1 METNVVL
8 VLLVGLPGSG
18 KTTLCRALKAHHE
31 EHHNSGRLVVIHLC
45 YDDLIPLSVQREFA
59 EQKRTEGQWYGEDL
73 KGIKGEEGEEKSCK
87 VNDMKGSKDREEDKD
102 GEDSVTNGIGDDWKS
117 ARRKVHTQVD
127 WFVQYLTTGKAESGV
142 ENFFNVSL
150 EELRSGSKYVIL
162 LDDNFYYRSMRYE
175 YFQLARRHSA
185 AFCQLYLHCSMEEAV
200 LHNDMREERVPTG
213 VVTAMAERLQAPQ
226 AHLHPW
232 EANTCVLNTG
242 VGQVSEALDAI
253 IQSFQQGL
261 TPLQDREQ
269 EVAEARRRCSES
281 VVHQADLCL
290 RAIVKHLVKEQLQ
303 QVDKRSSPA
312 SQVAAHINAARQAV
326 LASLRS
332 GAEVPHHLAEAIT
345 QDNKHEFETFLEAE
359 MKKIISE

>member
-1 METNVVL
+1 METNIVL

-18 KTTLCRALKAHHE
+18 KTTLCRELKAHLE
-31 EHHNSGRLVVIHLC
+31 GHHDSGRLVVIHLC

-59 EQKRTEGQWYGEDL
+59 EQKRTEGQCYGDEL
-73 KGIKGEEGEEKSCK
+73 KGIKEEDGEGKSCK
-87 VNDMKGSKDREEDKD
+87 ASDMKGMKDREENKESENDMTKD
-102 GEDSVTNGIGDDWKS
+102 IGDDWKS
-117 ARRKVHTQVD
+117 ARRKIYTQVD
-127 WFVQYLTTGKAESGV
+127 QFVQYLTTGKVDSGV
-142 ENFFNVSL
+142 ENFFSVSL
-150 EELRSGSKYVIL
+150 EALRSDSKYVIL

-185 AFCQLYLHCSMEEAV
+185 AFCQVYLHCSTEEAV
-200 LHNDMREERVPTG
+200 QHNDTREESVPTG

-226 AHLHPW
+226 AHLHTW

-242 VGQVSEALDAI
+242 VEQVSEAWDAV

-290 RAIVKHLVKEQLQ
+290 RAIVKCLVKEHLQ
-303 QVDKRSSPA
+303 QMDKRSSSA
-312 SQVAAHINAARQAV
+312 SQVAARINAARQAV
-326 LASLRS
+326 LAGLRA

-345 QDNKHEFETFLEAE
+345 QHNKHEFEAFLEAE
-359 MKKIISE
+359 MKKAIAE